1 MASEFDLGGIVPWG
15 RAASEYEAFF
25 ALADV
30 PAHARILECGG
41 GPASFAAEW
50 ARRGYAVTA
59 IDPIYARTSSEIAA
73 AFEDTAA
80 RMLQGMRNAY
90 DRFNWDFYESPERVV
105 ELRRGALTA
114 FIEDFDSAGGAARY
128 VAGRLP
134 ELPFQAD
141 TFELVLCSHLL
152 FLYSDEIDG
161 EMHVECIR
169 ELLRVGRE
177 VRLFPLLDMHGEPS
191 SHLEPVIHRIRADVD
206 CEIVP
211 VDFEFQRGGGR
222 MLRLSRAR

>member
-15 RAASEYEAFF
+15 RTASEYEAFF

-30 PAHARILECGG
+30 PANARILDCGG

-50 ARRGYAVTA
+50 ARRGHAVTA
-59 IDPIYARTSSEIAA
+59 IDPIYARTPNEIAV

-90 DRFNWDFYESPERVV
+90 DRFKWDFYELPERVV

-152 FLYSDEIDG
+152 FLYSDEIDR
-161 EMHVECIR
+161 EMHVKCIR
-169 ELLRVGRE
+169 ELLRVGCE
-177 VRLFPLLDMHGEPS
+177 VRLFPLLDMHGEQS
-191 SHLEPVIHRIRADVD
+191 SHLEPVIDRIRADVD

-211 VDFEFQRGGGR
+211 VDFEFQCGGSR
-222 MLRLSRAR
+222 MLRLTRAP